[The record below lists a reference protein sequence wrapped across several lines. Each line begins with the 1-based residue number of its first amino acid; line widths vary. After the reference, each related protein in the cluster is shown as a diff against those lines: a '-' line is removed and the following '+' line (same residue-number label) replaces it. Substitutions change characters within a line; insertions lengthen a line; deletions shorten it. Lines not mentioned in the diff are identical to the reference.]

1 MIQIRKGVFETNS
14 SSTHSITFSGKELE
28 ENKMEID
35 YDGYIH
41 AKFGEFGWEVRSYYD
56 QETKLSYLLTMA
68 MHLNDF
74 YIWCGSTEK
83 NEREIEEFM
92 KTEDFERISNAV
104 GEYAHCNGI
113 IIDYGEGYID
123 HQSREYGCLDEFLYD
138 CGTDI
143 INFVFGDAIVNTDN
157 DNRWPDDCDW

>member
-14 SSTHSITFSGKELE
+14 SSTHSITFSGKALE
-28 ENKMEID
+28 ENTMRID
-35 YDGYIH
+35 DDGYIH
-41 AKFGEFGWEVRSYYD
+41 AEFGEFGWEVESYYD

-68 MHLNDF
+68 MHLNDC
-74 YIWCGSTEK
+74 YVWCGNTEE

-92 KTEDFERISNAV
+92 KTEDFARISNVV

-113 IIDYGEGYID
+113 IIDYSEGYID
-123 HQSREYGCLDEFLYD
+123 HQSRDYDTLDDFLDD

-143 INFVFGDAIVNTDN
+143 INFVFGDVIVNTDN
-157 DNRWPDDCDW
+157 DNY